1 VLSSSSYF
9 ISLLGCS
16 QVSESQACEPSASDI
31 SRARERW
38 EGAWTRFEGRRLCR
52 GDATLVALA
61 ERLLLPPPNS
71 VNHSDILAPSLLNGD
86 LLALVVELR
95 AAGVVVRDRT
105 EESGLIIWRRGW
117 LVDVS
122 LCTGAVMLWWT
133 EEGLPRR
140 GLDIKIKIKNM
151 EAGAHAPY

>member
-1 VLSSSSYF
+1 MLSVSSYF

-16 QVSESQACEPSASDI
+16 QVSASQTIEPSASDI

-38 EGAWTRFEGRRLCR
+38 NGAWTPLDGRRRSR
-52 GDATLVALA
+52 GDSTLVAIC
-61 ERLLLPPPNS
+61 ERVLLPTTNS
-71 VNHSDILAPSLLNGD
+71 VNHSDTIAPSLLNGE
-86 LLALVVELR
+86 LLALVSALR
-95 AAGVVVRDRT
+95 AAGIVARDGT

-122 LCTGAVMLWWT
+122 LGTGAVTLWWT
-133 EEGLPRR
+133 EEGVPLR
-140 GLDIKIKIKNM
+140 GLSLDIKIM